1 MCVAEHDFMLQ
12 HPRKC
17 REICTPRDDEEVSK
31 TAAMAAKKALSK
43 YQPRTAVTSGPCYP
57 TYDPYT
63 VRSEYKPS
71 LFLYVT

>member
-1 MCVAEHDFMLQ
+1 MLKSIKSTEVSPHTCNSMRVPRMCVAEHDFMLQ

-43 YQPRTAVTSGPCYP
+43 Y
-57 TYDPYT
+57 
-63 VRSEYKPS
+63 
-71 LFLYVT
+71 